1 MPDEPLE
8 EQDTKAPFR
17 GLQFGPT
24 NRENVFLAVLFL
36 RNNLREIAKPED
48 DNFQFGLG
56 KEGQGFRQLASLLSM
71 AEPTLK
77 RVTPGPLH
85 NLYERV
91 LKERRD
97 LTNFLTRETGGGWT
111 DTRFSEI
118 AEELV
123 AIADEIAARDNRRV
137 SAKENKIAEQ
147 DVLSKRS
154 TFQMMHPL
162 GSRQRLDD
170 REDNEQPGHDAGG
183 SGDVSMKLVD
193 QVEPTTPS
201 TVNPSDV
208 QASSEAVAASYV
220 LTPWQVPGYQAPAGF
235 FTAQGPSNPIRG
247 PSAAKR
253 KATVDSD
260 AFSRIDDLAAK
271 FERFEEEGKR
281 RQKIVDAKIEGLEY
295 ELKSVRTLC
304 MDLQATNNTFHDTLN
319 SINREVSKTF
329 NLQSGEWVARHTQLE
344 VMVKNIQLDLASI
357 NPVSSSH
364 SLFLPVTS
372 IPSASS
378 HQRPSIPMSSQYE
391 STLAVRRQQPL
402 VEQQ

>member
-1 MPDEPLE
+1 APEMPDEPLE

-48 DNFQFGLG
+48 DSFQFGLG

-85 NLYERV
+85 NLYEQ
-91 LKERRD
+91 
-97 LTNFLTRETGGGWT
+97 
-111 DTRFSEI
+111 I

-162 GSRQRLDD
+162 GSRERLDD
-170 REDNEQPGHDAGG
+170 REDDEQPGHDAGG

>member
-1 MPDEPLE
+1 
-8 EQDTKAPFR
+8 
-17 GLQFGPT
+17 
-24 NRENVFLAVLFL
+24 
-36 RNNLREIAKPED
+36 
-48 DNFQFGLG
+48 
-56 KEGQGFRQLASLLSM
+56 M

-77 RVTPGPLH
+77 RVTPGPLY

-97 LTNFLTRETGGGWT
+97 LTNFLTRETGRGWT

-123 AIADEIAARDNRRV
+123 AIADEITARDNRRV
-137 SAKENKIAEQ
+137 SAKENKLAEQ

-170 REDNEQPGHDAGG
+170 REDNEQAGHDAGG
-183 SGDVSMKLVD
+183 SGDVGMKLVD
-193 QVEPTTPS
+193 QVEPTTPLAL
-201 TVNPSDV
+201 NPSDV
-208 QASSEAVAASYV
+208 QASSEAVAASFV
-220 LTPWQVPGYQAPAGF
+220 LTPWQVPGYQAPAGI

-253 KATVDSD
+253 KATVDND
-260 AFSRIDDLAAK
+260 AFTRIDNLAAK

-281 RQKIVDAKIEGLEY
+281 RQNIVDAKIEGLEH
-295 ELKSVRTLC
+295 ELKSIRTLC

-319 SINREVSKTF
+319 KFRDTLNSINREVSKAF

-364 SLFLPVTS
+364 SHFLPITS

-378 HQRPSIPMSSQYE
+378 YQRPSISMSSQYE
-391 STLAVRRQQPL
+391 STPAVRRQQPP
-402 VEQQ
+402 VEKQ

>member
-1 MPDEPLE
+1 MRLRYLMSYWKSRMPKHRFEVFSSV
-8 EQDTKAPFR
+8 Q
-17 GLQFGPT
+17 PT
-24 NRENVFLAVLFL
+24 AR
-36 RNNLREIAKPED
+36 
-48 DNFQFGLG
+48 
-56 KEGQGFRQLASLLSM
+56 M
-71 AEPTLK
+71 
-77 RVTPGPLH
+77 
-85 NLYERV
+85 
-91 LKERRD
+91 
-97 LTNFLTRETGGGWT
+97 ETGGGWT

-123 AIADEIAARDNRRV
+123 AIADEITARDNRRV

-170 REDNEQPGHDAGG
+170 REDNEQAGHDAGG
-183 SGDVSMKLVD
+183 SEDVGLKQIG
-193 QVEPTTPS
+193 QVESSTPS

-208 QASSEAVAASYV
+208 QASSEAVAASFV

-247 PSAAKR
+247 SSATKR

-260 AFSRIDDLAAK
+260 AFTRIDELAAK
-271 FERFEEEGKR
+271 FERFEEEERR
-281 RQKIVDAKIEGLEY
+281 RQKIVDAKIEGLEH

-304 MDLQATNNTFHDTLN
+304 MDIQATNNTFHDSLNKFHDTLN

-344 VMVKNIQLDLASI
+344 VMVKNIQLDLACI

-364 SLFLPVTS
+364 SHFLPITS
-372 IPSASS
+372 IQSASS
-378 HQRPSIPMSSQYE
+378 HQRPSIPMSSQYG
-391 STLAVRRQQPL
+391 STPAVRRQQPP